1 MPENVNIGRSVI
13 NITANDPDEGLGGE
27 IKYEFI
33 DEGEANGKHRYDNW
47 SEHIDNF
54 IIYYVGLFQINPLTG
69 EIRTKKVLSG
79 KGRPDPYT
87 LRLRGT
93 DGGGLHGDT
102 ELSLYIGDVSANDG
116 VPLFIKPTLD
126 QVASISE
133 VKQKQWSSIK

>member
-1 MPENVNIGRSVI
+1 M
-13 NITANDPDEGLGGE
+13 
-27 IKYEFI
+27 
-33 DEGEANGKHRYDNW
+33 
-47 SEHIDNF
+47 
-54 IIYYVGLFQINPLTG
+54 NPLTG
-69 EIRTKKVLSG
+69 EIRTKKFLAG
-79 KGRPDPYT
+79 KGRPDPYS

-133 VKQKQWSSIK
+133 VSTNVIIRNYNKLIVNSIEKFILECNDWIYCIPSSS